1 MKTMTDPEIIT
12 AQANIIERQSRIISE
27 LSELAQDTL
36 STLAQYQTV
45 DAEEQRFREIG
56 KEELDG

>member
-1 MKTMTDPEIIT
+1 MTDPEIIS

-27 LSELAQDTL
+27 LSELTLDTL

-45 DAEEQRFREIG
+45 DAEEQHFREIG